1 MKQHYSSIKKLSLR
15 FLQSGNSSGYF
26 SFYYVYPINYC
37 QSEIIWNSDN
47 KETEIEKKIDRERTR
62 PKNHS
67 NKLFIMRVT
76 LIIFSLPLIGFFIA
90 RSPFELSVFHQFSLQ
105 SMIHLPIWYHVQ
117 STIHHSN
124 AIIILRM

>member
-1 MKQHYSSIKKLSLR
+1 MKQRYGSIKKLPSR
-15 FLQSGNSSGYF
+15 FLQSANSSGHF

-37 QSEIIWNSDN
+37 QSEIIWNGDREN
-47 KETEIEKKIDRERTR
+47 GTKRKMLDRERKRRR

-67 NKLFIMRVT
+67 NKLFITCAT

-90 RSPFELSVFHQFSLQ
+90 RPSVGIISFPRAFSPIDDS
-105 SMIHLPIWYHVQ
+105 PIRCHVQ

-124 AIIILRM
+124 ATILRM